1 VVIGPSKDSIRRMSK
16 KIKNDELRRR
26 GSEARRQGLELQA
39 NPFRDPSAELVS
51 QSMREHRARQ
61 WEIGWKMEDL
71 VRRSDS

>member
-1 VVIGPSKDSIRRMSK
+1 MSK

-26 GSEARRQGLELQA
+26 GSEARRQGLDLQS
-39 NPFRDPSAELVS
+39 NPYRDPSAELVS

-71 VRRSDS
+71 VRKSD